1 MVDWLNVKQGTSVS
15 PVQAVLLEADAVQF
29 SMLYQCASGALI
41 GADGVQCLVW
51 HSTLVSC

>member
-1 MVDWLNVKQGTSVS
+1 MVDWLDVKQGMSVS